1 MPPRLT
7 KYSKYSKNKMKRSN
21 NVHNEIVLDVIELDP
36 LVDERMDLPGSLLGR
51 DFQSEASGSLLGRD
65 FQSVPGSLQ
74 GRDRKGTYGSLNNE
88 CLICLEI
95 LDNDQKKTIVSK
107 NALFEYSSGI
117 EYYMNCNCNIH
128 IHETCMMDWI
138 KQRQNCPICLTSMC
152 KFERW
157 VIIRNLGVIIIVTG
171 AFMCVLLT
179 FMNILSIFIFTSV
192 PKYN

>member
-1 MPPRLT
+1 MPPKLT
-7 KYSKYSKNKMKRSN
+7 KYSKNKMKRSN

-36 LVDERMDLPGSLLGR
+36 LVDERMDLPGSLQGMDL
-51 DFQSEASGSLLGRD
+51 
-65 FQSVPGSLQ
+65 PGSLQ
-74 GRDRKGTYGSLNNE
+74 GRDLKGTVGSLNNE

-138 KQRQNCPICLTSMC
+138 KQRQNCPICLTSMR

-157 VIIRNLGVIIIVTG
+157 AIIRNLGVIIIATG
-171 AFMCVLLT
+171 AFMCILLT
-179 FMNILSIFIFTSV
+179 FMNILNSFLLYRQDKHF
-192 PKYN
+192 

>member
-1 MPPRLT
+1 MPPKLT

-21 NVHNEIVLDVIELDP
+21 NIHNEIVLDVIELDP
-36 LVDERMDLPGSLLGR
+36 LVDERMDLPGSL
-51 DFQSEASGSLLGRD
+51 
-65 FQSVPGSLQ
+65 Q
-74 GRDRKGTYGSLNNE
+74 GRGLKGLPLRSSQPVGSLNNE

-107 NALFEYSSGI
+107 NAVFEYSSGI
-117 EYYMNCNCNIH
+117 EYYLDCNCNIH

-179 FMNILSIFIFTSV
+179 FMNILRIFIFTSV